1 MSTKTEGNHTAEFLI
16 SEAPGTLSRD
26 QVLVTV
32 PAHTTYQP
40 GTVLAKLSATGK
52 HVIYDNA
59 GSDGSESAAAILY
72 EEAVN
77 DTNAP
82 IDVPRTVI
90 NMHAEVRLSGLVWDD
105 YQNDGSAGIADL
117 LAKGIK
123 VRE

>member
-1 MSTKTEGNHTAEFLI
+1 MSTKTEGKHTGDFLI

-26 QVLVTV
+26 QVTVTV
-32 PAHTTYQP
+32 PAQTTYQP

-59 GSDGSESAAAILY
+59 GSDGSETAAAILY
-72 EEAVN
+72 EEAAN
-77 DTNAP
+77 ATDAP
-82 IDVPRTVI
+82 IDVTRTVI
-90 NMHAEVRLSGLVWDD
+90 NLHAEVRKSGLVWDD
-105 YQNDGSAGIADL
+105 YDGDGAAGIVDL